1 MGLTV
6 AEQWVNY
13 WMNVPEKKEW
23 FRRATQDIC
32 NECAA
37 QGTSECPEDIRCFYT
52 LDKPF
57 YRPEVRAPTLL

>member
-1 MGLTV
+1 MGELLDEHTG
-6 AEQWVNY
+6 E
-13 WMNVPEKKEW
+13 KEW

-57 YRPEVRAPTLL
+57 YHPKVRAPTLL

>member
-23 FRRATQDIC
+23 FRWATQNIC

-37 QGTSECPEDIRCFYT
+37 QGTSECPEDIRCFHT
-52 LDKPF
+52 LNKPF
-57 YRPEVRAPTLL
+57 YRPKVRAPTLL